1 MAKKN
6 VTATIQNDNE
16 FYKLIKITLILVI
29 CFATFYGITYFVTK
43 NSNYVTGDGSSPD
56 TIATI
61 QYDKIIVGDIKN
73 QKRDEYYVLLEKAD
87 SNDYALYQTYLTQYS
102 SKEDALK
109 VFEVDMNDIFN
120 QDYYAEESN
129 IDTDDM
135 SEFRIKGATL
145 LKIADG
151 SITDFY
157 EGKDAIVEQLKNMI
171 G

>member
-6 VTATIQNDNE
+6 VTATIKNDNE
-16 FYKLIKITLILVI
+16 FYKLIKITLILII
-29 CFATFYGITYFVTK
+29 CFAIFYGITYYVTK

-87 SNDYALYQTYLTQYS
+87 SNDYALYQTYLSQYT
-102 SKEDALK
+102 SKENALK

-120 QDYYAEESN
+120 QDYYADESN
-129 IDTDDM
+129 INTEDM

-145 LKIADG
+145 LKIKDG

-171 G
+171 D